1 MLRGQIW
8 LVWSGSLT
16 SSCIL
21 PVFSR
26 MFSTYP
32 FSFFMTRQVLLWKG
46 HLSLNAPNLILRWIH
61 RLGCNCGCAINL
73 ANNKHIF
80 KRLYCDDV
88 TYVTNY
94 ICKSEFLMLQVKQVD
109 ARAHDFPSR
118 CLPISRLRIS
128 LLVDLATSYLVAQHA
143 VATQKWSTCSK
154 SM

>member
-1 MLRGQIW
+1 MVRYG
-8 LVWSGSLT
+8 SYGGSLT

-21 PVFSR
+21 LVFSR

-32 FSFFMTRQVLLWKG
+32 VSFFMTRQVLLWKG

-128 LLVDLATSYLVAQHA
+128 LLADLATSYLVAQHA